1 VAGVHGGD
9 VMARE
14 VKSWI
19 GVPEACSQC
28 GGYNPGRRHLHWYWP
43 FRWIR
48 QVRNMAT
55 GQHAWPWEGKI

>member
-1 VAGVHGGD
+1 
-9 VMARE
+9 MARE

-19 GVPEACSQC
+19 GIPEACSQC

-48 QVRNMAT
+48 SVRNMVT